1 MVILASVEGVDP
13 RAQRV
18 PIKAPCLIRIRAL
31 GSQRVVGR
39 RARQRSDAASMSRT
53 ETVSSFDWPPPDTLI
68 NAPSSSFFSRFQ

>member
-1 MVILASVEGVDP
+1 M
-13 RAQRV
+13 
-18 PIKAPCLIRIRAL
+18 IRIRAL